1 MRRIGGGSVRRYNS
15 VGMNLDEFWIKNGDG
30 MRRRKKPSP
39 LKSLVRGICGFV
51 LFNLIFFILTSP
63 FVVIYGPFKNVRT
76 AVVEAVAT
84 SMHHNLLTYF
94 MSRDQVNRIIAS
106 AQNIAGK
113 REGKP
118 VSYRFSNSHDTE
130 IKLTR
135 IQGARFKGYL
145 LEIKDPTRVMVG
157 VAESLGERGQTTSEI
172 AKQCGAV
179 AAINAGG
186 FVDPRG
192 TGNGGLPYGVVIH
205 NGCFLFGGDLKG
217 KVDLVGFDYRGN
229 LIVGRYTV
237 KEMHLMGIREG
248 ISFGPPLILN
258 GKKQITKGDGGWGI
272 APRTAI
278 GQKRDGSVLML
289 VIDGRQP
296 EYSLGATLL
305 DVQNILYDNGA
316 YVAANLDG
324 GSSTTMYYN
333 GKVINKPCDLLGERC
348 VPTALVVM

>member
-1 MRRIGGGSVRRYNS
+1 MP
-15 VGMNLDEFWIKNGDG
+15 
-30 MRRRKKPSP
+30 RRKKSLT
-39 LKSLVRGICGFV
+39 LKAFIKKIFGFI
-51 LFNLIFFILTSP
+51 LFNIIFFLVTSP
-63 FVVIYGPFKNVRT
+63 FIAIYGPFKNVKN

-94 MSRDQVNRIIAS
+94 MSRDQVNRIIAR
-106 AQNIAGK
+106 AQNVAGN
-113 REGKP
+113 REEKP
-118 VSYRFSNSHDTE
+118 VSYRFSNHHDTE
-130 IKLTR
+130 VKLTR

-145 LEIKDPTRVMVG
+145 LEIHDPTRVMVG

-172 AKQCGAV
+172 AKQCGAI

-186 FVDPRG
+186 FIDPKG

-205 NGCFLFGGDLKG
+205 NGCFIFGGDIKG
-217 KVDLVGFDYRGN
+217 KVDLVGFNYHGE

-237 KEMHLMGIREG
+237 KEMRLMGIKEG

-258 GKKQITKGDGGWGI
+258 GEKQITKGDGGWGI
-272 APRTAI
+272 GPRTAI

-296 EYSLGATLL
+296 QYSLGATLL
-305 DVQNILYDNGA
+305 DIQNILYDNGA

-324 GSSTTMYYN
+324 GSSTTMFYK
-333 GKVINKPCDLLGERC
+333 GKVINKPCDLLGERYI
-348 VPTALVVM
+348 PTAMVVM